1 VHRPGSPPSGTAA
14 PAPQTA
20 PATPVAANETAP
32 ASPVL
37 SAEDLDFAT
46 VAEAVHG
53 LQPRP
58 RQWPASR
65 AKVDGAGPLGQ
76 PVFAYLSGLEPFVHI
91 LSEGEETET
100 PVHQWLISVAWLTA
114 VAAVVLP
121 RQQGEGWSPRYGLA
135 LHQLCEVWLNTDY
148 SLQTTLSWNE
158 MGTFESEF
166 DNNWSRVDPEDA
178 IRRAAR
184 RFGEVE
190 ISRPETAAGQTFAR
204 ATDELTAAVATVL
217 RLEGNGAT
225 AAKLHCWSTEP
236 LVALGLDPLA
246 PVESKPTL
254 FFSLQESVEALSSA
268 LARAFVPSRSSEVD
282 ANVSARNVAGWA
294 AVTGYGSGP
303 YGRKTDDP
311 GPAETW
317 QRIWDDVFRVGD
329 PEICQDWPPCQF
341 SNYGLGHQQQLNFRT
356 LPTDEFFSEE
366 FLSDEEA
373 RLAVPGFR
381 FVSLSAL
388 LDRGWPHAD
397 DVVFLQR
404 VWDRWEQR
412 LSQSAD
418 SVSSPTAGDANAGQS
433 AGVQAASGSADSGS
447 SLDDLIGLA
456 SVKRDVAE
464 LTSFQQIQA
473 ERKAAGLLVSTVN
486 RHLVFAGNP
495 GTGKTTVARLIGEI
509 YASIG
514 LLRKGHLVERS
525 RADLVGTHLGETAP
539 KVAEAVEAALGGVL
553 FIDEAYALSPRSD
566 GGGGDLY
573 GTEAIDTLVKL
584 MEDHRDNLVVI
595 VAGYSDR
602 MAEFLDAN
610 PGLASR
616 FGRKLVFEDYTPT
629 ELAAIFDATCARDG
643 YTLTDEAAAALRRHL
658 TSMSRPATFGNGRYV
673 RTLFD
678 DTLVRQSVRLTSK
691 EDRSSEDLGT
701 IEVDDLAIPEAR
713 VARSN
718 DDLADALAELDDLIG
733 LGPLKAQVSELCDTV
748 RVQMMRKE
756 AGLPAVSSNQH
767 LVFAGNPGTGKTTVA
782 RILGRIYAAL
792 GVVSRG
798 QLVEC
803 TRADLVA
810 GYIGQT
816 AIKTTRKVNA
826 ALGGVLFIDEAYTLV
841 SDSGVSAGF
850 GPEAIDTIL
859 KLMEDYRDDL
869 VVIVAGYPVEMG
881 KFIESNPG
889 LSSRFTETLSF
900 DDYEDSDLSRIF
912 AGMAGKAGL
921 ALNDEAKQAV
931 DTAWATLRT
940 QSDFANGRTV
950 RTFFQRVMRAQGS
963 RLAGGNPT
971 AAQLSEIVPADVQ
984 AAIGRS

>member
-1 VHRPGSPPSGTAA
+1 MMMRENSA
-14 PAPQTA
+14 QLRTA
-20 PATPVAANETAP
+20 PL
-32 ASPVL
+32 L

-76 PVFAYLSGLEPFVHI
+76 PIFAYLSALEPFVHI

-100 PVHQWLISVAWLTA
+100 PVHQWLISVAWLTT
-114 VAAVVLP
+114 VAAAVLP
-121 RQQGEGWSPRYGLA
+121 RQRSERWNPRYGGA

-148 SLQTTLSWNE
+148 SLQTTLGWIE
-158 MGTFESEF
+158 MGTFESLF
-166 DNNWSRVDPEDA
+166 DDNWSRVDPEDT

-184 RFGEVE
+184 RFGELE
-190 ISRPETAAGQTFAR
+190 ISRPETAAGRTFAR
-204 ATDELTAAVATVL
+204 ASDELVTAVTAVL
-217 RLEGNGAT
+217 RIEHNAGVAAT
-225 AAKLHCWSTEP
+225 THRWITEP
-236 LVALGLDPLA
+236 LVALGLDPAA
-246 PVESKPTL
+246 PLESKPTL
-254 FFSLQESVEALSSA
+254 YFSLQESVEAVVSV
-268 LARAFVPSRSSEVD
+268 LATAFVPGSPSEVV
-282 ANVSARNVAGWA
+282 AQFAARAIAWWA
-294 AVTGYGSGP
+294 ALTGYGLGP
-303 YGRKTDDP
+303 YGRNNEDP
-311 GPAETW
+311 GPAATW
-317 QRIWDDVFRVGD
+317 QRLFDEVFLVGD
-329 PEICQDWPPCQF
+329 PEIWSEYWAPARFNNSQ
-341 SNYGLGHQQQLNFRT
+341 LGQQLNFRARPPDD
-356 LPTDEFFSEE
+356 LFGDY
-366 FLSDEEA
+366 LSDEEA
-373 RLAVPGFR
+373 RLAVPRFR
-381 FVSLSAL
+381 YASVSAL
-388 LDRGWPHAD
+388 LDRGWPYPD
-397 DVVFLQR
+397 DVAFLQR

-418 SVSSPTAGDANAGQS
+418 GVSSPTAGDANAGQS
-433 AGVQAASGSADSGS
+433 AGVQAASLSAGSGT

-473 ERKAAGLLVSTVN
+473 ERKAAGLPVSTVK

-509 YASIG
+509 YAGIG

-525 RADLVGTHLGETAP
+525 RADLVGTYLGQTAP
-539 KVAEAVEAALGGVL
+539 RVTEAVDAALGGVL

-573 GTEAIDTLVKL
+573 GTEAIETLVKL
-584 MEDHRDNLVVI
+584 MEDHRDDLVVI

-602 MAEFLDAN
+602 MADFLDAN

-616 FGRKLVFEDYTPT
+616 FGRTLEFEDYTPT
-629 ELAAIFDATCARDG
+629 ELAAIFDDMCAKDG
-643 YTLTDEAAAALRRHL
+643 YTLTPDAAAGLRRHL
-658 TSMSRPATFGNGRYV
+658 TSMARPATFGNGRYV
-673 RTLFD
+673 RSLFD
-678 DTLVRQSVRLTSK
+678 DTRVRQSVRLAAM
-691 EDRSSEDLGT
+691 ENRRPEDLGT

-713 VARSN
+713 VAHST
-718 DDLADALAELDDLIG
+718 DDLADALAELDALVG
-733 LGPLKAQVSELCDTV
+733 LGKLKEQVSELCDTV
-748 RVQMMRKE
+748 RVQKMRAD
-756 AGLPAVSSNQH
+756 AGLPVVSSSRH

-803 TRADLVA
+803 ARADLVA

-841 SDSGVSAGF
+841 RDAG
-850 GPEAIDTIL
+850 GTDAYGQEAVDTLL

-869 VVIVAGYPVEMG
+869 VVIAAGYPEEMEQ
-881 KFIESNPG
+881 FVSSNPG
-889 LSSRFTETLSF
+889 LSSRFTETLQF
-900 DDYEDSDLSRIF
+900 EDYTDADLSQIF
-912 AGMAGKAGL
+912 AAMAHRAGL
-921 ALNDEAKQAV
+921 SLNAEVTAAV
-931 DTAWATLRT
+931 LGAWATLRA

-950 RTFFQRVMRAQGS
+950 RTFFQRVMAAQAS
-963 RLAGGNPT
+963 RLTSGAPT
-971 AAQLSEIVPADVQ
+971 ADQLSEVVTADVL
-984 AAIGRS
+984 AALERS